1 MPYYT
6 ERGEYIRNPSAYAQ
20 TGAPMYKNKYSNV
33 DINKPTSIYVAHL
46 EKGKKYVGKTGNF
59 EKRCDQHF
67 NGSGSKVTKK
77 FKPHEIEEVD
87 TIPGFFSDDAEQVLT
102 EELIHDYGYDNVRG
116 GYYTNSKTLN

>member
-6 ERGEYIRNPSAYAQ
+6 ERGQYIRNPSAYAH
-20 TGAPMYKNKYSNV
+20 TGAPMYKTKYSNV

-67 NGSGSKVTKK
+67 TGSGSKVTKK

-87 TIPGFFSDDAEQVLT
+87 IIPGFFSDDAEQSVT
-102 EELIHDYGYDNVRG
+102 EDMINVCGYNNVRG
-116 GYYTNSKTLN
+116 GCYTNSKTFN